1 MEMKIMATTD
11 RKEREKEQ
19 RRKAIVDA
27 AESLFFSK
35 GYDNVSMDEIA
46 KEAELG
52 KGTLYLYFKDKESLF
67 FAVVNRG
74 VKIFRAMTVE
84 EVKNAQTS
92 GLKVGAINLAIARF
106 CQEYPDYAKAH
117 VQFWSGRFDLSN
129 EKDLSPDAKEII
141 ATSCENYKEILSIVK
156 GGIQDGSFRSDAN
169 PILVAVLIGLVSIAI
184 PQMSPS
190 IRNFMESHGVTM
202 QQFNLE
208 VADLAYRMVMH
219 TEDGDENIRAKTL
232 TSDIRKDAD

>member
-1 MEMKIMATTD
+1 MATTD

>member
-1 MEMKIMATTD
+1 MVKIMATTD

-19 RRKAIVDA
+19 RRKAIVNA
-27 AESLFFSK
+27 AESLFFSR

-129 EKDLSPDAKEII
+129 DKDLSPDAKEII
-141 ATSCENYKEILSIVK
+141 ATSCENYKEILSVVK
-156 GGIQDGSFRSDAN
+156 NGIEDGSFRSDVN
-169 PILVAVLIGLVSIAI
+169 PVLVAVLIGLISIAI

-190 IRNFMESHGVTM
+190 IRTFMESHGVTM

-219 TEDGDENIRAKTL
+219 TEEGDENIRARTS
-232 TSDIRKDAD
+232 TSDIREDEE

>member
-1 MEMKIMATTD
+1 MVRIMATTD

-27 AESLFFSK
+27 AESLFFSRD
-35 GYDNVSMDEIA
+35 YDNVSMDEIA

-74 VKIFRAMTVE
+74 VKIFRAMTME
-84 EVKNAQTS
+84 EVKNAPTS
-92 GLKVGAINLAIARF
+92 GLKVGAVNLAIARF
-106 CQEYPDYAKAH
+106 CQEYPDYARAH
-117 VQFWSGRFDLSN
+117 VQFWSGRFNLSN
-129 EKDLSPDAKEII
+129 DKDLSPDAKEII
-141 ATSCENYKEILSIVK
+141 ATSCENYKEILSVVK
-156 GGIQDGSFRSDAN
+156 NGIEDGSFRSDAN
-169 PILVAVLIGLVSIAI
+169 PVLVAVLIGLISIAI

-190 IRNFMESHGVTM
+190 IRTFMESHGVTM
-202 QQFNLE
+202 HQFNLE

-219 TEDGDENIRAKTL
+219 TEEGDENIRAKTS
-232 TSDIRKDAD
+232 TSDIREDEE